1 MDEPE
6 DGPMT
11 NLKKTHKIRADLT
24 AVLIIALALPAY
36 YKIKFLLE
44 GKMNFADILHPA
56 GLFEVLFAGL
66 LAVLLIS
73 FYRLGNRLGE
83 KLNQAI
89 WHRLFPFMML
99 ALAVPVAILFTRFF
113 FNYVVPWGTEP
124 SFEFDVAI
132 LAILLPLIVSG
143 VADRIFLEGE
153 KKRADQAVLLARFE
167 TLKTRLSPHF
177 LFNSLNA
184 LADIV
189 EEDPQLAIRFI
200 EEMASIYRYILDH
213 QNHSLVTLKSEI
225 HAIKSLLFLY
235 EQRHPGAFQLQLNV
249 DETSE
254 LKLIVP
260 LALQTL
266 IENALKHNHYNATT
280 PLTLKIQA
288 KDDNLLIENNV
299 NLRDEA
305 ASTFTGLD
313 NLARRIR
320 FVCQRSLSVHQVAG
334 VFSVAVPLLD
344 NKPS

>member
-1 MDEPE
+1 MNGQTDK
-6 DGPMT
+6 GAS
-11 NLKKTHKIRADLT
+11 THPKSRQRRADLT

-44 GKMNFADILHPA
+44 GKMSLEDILHPA
-56 GLFEVLFAGL
+56 GLFEVLYAAL
-66 LAVLLIS
+66 LAALLIA
-73 FYRLGNRLGE
+73 FYRVGNRLAKGI
-83 KLNQAI
+83 NQTI
-89 WHRLFPFMML
+89 WYRLFPFLML
-99 ALAVPVAILFTRFF
+99 GFAVAVAIAFTRFF
-113 FNYVVPWGTEP
+113 FTYVVPWGTQS

-153 KKRADQAVLLARFE
+153 RKEAEQAILRAKFE

-189 EEDPQLAIRFI
+189 EEDPELAVRFI
-200 EEMASIYRYILDH
+200 EEMSSIYRYILDH
-213 QNHSLVTLKSEI
+213 QSQSLVTLKSEI

-235 EQRHPGAFQLQLNV
+235 EQRHPGAFQLQLEV
-249 DETSE
+249 DESSE
-254 LKLIVP
+254 TKLIVP

-288 KDDNLLIENNV
+288 NNDNLLIENNV
-299 NLRDEA
+299 NLRSET
-305 ASTFTGLD
+305 ASTYTGLD
-313 NLARRIR
+313 NLAQRIR
-320 FVCQRSLSVHQVAG
+320 FVCQRSLNVHQAG
-334 VFSVAVPLLD
+334 DIFSVEVPLLAST
-344 NKPS
+344 NS

>member
-1 MDEPE
+1 MNGQIDEEITLRPKSRQ
-6 DGPMT
+6 
-11 NLKKTHKIRADLT
+11 LRADLT

-44 GKMNFADILHPA
+44 DKITLEDILQPA
-56 GLFEVLFAGL
+56 GLFEVLYAGL
-66 LAVLLIS
+66 LAILLIA
-73 FYRLGNRLGE
+73 FYRIGNHLAKGI
-83 KLNQAI
+83 NQAI
-89 WHRLFPFMML
+89 WYRVFPFFML

-113 FNYVVPWGTEP
+113 FNYIVPWGTES
-124 SFEFDVAI
+124 SFEFDVAV
-132 LAILLPLIVSG
+132 LAVLLPLIVSG

-153 KKRADQAVLLARFE
+153 KKRAEQTALLARFE

-177 LFNSLNA
+177 LFNSLNT

-189 EEDPQLAIRFI
+189 EEDPQLAVRFI

-213 QNHSLVTLKSEI
+213 QSQSLVTLKSEI
-225 HAIKSLLFLY
+225 HAVKSLLFLY

-249 DETSE
+249 DENSE
-254 LKLIVP
+254 MKLIVP

-288 KDDNLLIENNV
+288 KDDELVIENNV
-299 NLRDEA
+299 NLRNET

-313 NLARRIR
+313 NLAQRIR

-334 VFSVAVPLLD
+334 VFTVAVPLLE
-344 NKPS
+344 NESL